1 MADEEVM
8 KKIEDIQAELR
19 YLHSDLQFS
28 DDYGDWKIVKTQ
40 EYRLLGKDDPYDL
53 EELAYKRQVV
63 RDRINELEEQLKDLM

>member
-1 MADEEVM
+1 MTDEEAM

-19 YLHSDLQFS
+19 CLHSDLQFS

-63 RDRINELEEQLKDLM
+63 RDRINELENQLKDLE